1 MNYQTAAAAGGVVFG
16 LSFIAGLF
24 GGVPFFDIV
33 WRAVVWGAVGF
44 GGSLGIETVL
54 RNMVPDLFVPRT
66 EEPEPAPER
75 NVDITLEE
83 ERPSGFVEE
92 EGGPSAAAPRESA
105 PAAPVEPGE
114 ASAGEPPAG
123 ETANDEEMP
132 EIGSFLDAFKPQGPA
147 GEGETEGGSEAAS
160 PEYGDYAPSE
170 RSSSG
175 GEVTIDGEAQ
185 DPAIMA
191 KAIQTVL
198 KRDAQ
203 GS

>member
-1 MNYQTAAAAGGVVFG
+1 MNFQTAAAAGGVVFG

-54 RNMVPDLFVPRT
+54 RSLVPDLFVPRS

-92 EGGPSAAAPRESA
+92 EGEASVTAPREVVAEAA
-105 PAAPVEPGE
+105 PAPAEP
-114 ASAGEPPAG
+114 AGEPAS
-123 ETANDEEMP
+123 DEEMP
-132 EIGSFLDAFKPQGPA
+132 EIGSFLDAFKPQGTA
-147 GEGETEGGSEAAS
+147 GEGEAEGGEAAS

-170 RSSSG
+170 RSG

>member
-1 MNYQTAAAAGGVVFG
+1 MNFQTAAAVGGVVFG

-33 WRAVVWGAVGF
+33 WRALIWGAVGF
-44 GGSLGIETVL
+44 GGSVGIEMVL
-54 RNMVPDLFVPRT
+54 KSLVPDLFVPRV
-66 EEPEPAPER
+66 EEPESTPER
-75 NVDITLEE
+75 NVDITLDE

-92 EGGPSAAAPRESA
+92 EGEAAAPAHRAEAPDSAVETAPSEPAKA
-105 PAAPVEPGE
+105 PAEGE
-114 ASAGEPPAG
+114 E
-123 ETANDEEMP
+123 DMP
-132 EIGSFLDAFKPQGPA
+132 EIGSFLDAFKPQGA
-147 GEGETEGGSEAAS
+147 ATEGEGETGAQAS
-160 PEYGDYAPSE
+160 SPDYGDYAPSE

-175 GEVTIDGEAQ
+175 SSGVTIDGEEQ
-185 DPAIMA
+185 DPAILA

>member
-1 MNYQTAAAAGGVVFG
+1 MNFQTAAAAGGVVFG

-54 RNMVPDLFVPRT
+54 RSLVPDLFVPRA
-66 EEPEPAPER
+66 EEPEAAPER

-83 ERPSGFVEE
+83 ERPGSFVEE
-92 EGGPSAAAPRESA
+92 DGEAPVSAPRPAADADQAADAAPAEADAA
-105 PAAPVEPGE
+105 PADG
-114 ASAGEPPAG
+114 
-123 ETANDEEMP
+123 EEMP

-147 GEGETEGGSEAAS
+147 GEGEGGEGVQAAS

-170 RSSSG
+170 RSGS

-185 DPAIMA
+185 DPVILA